1 MSNWEEQKGEFF
13 QWGILPIDE
22 VPHDVLYY
30 LKNKFGDKSHNHEL
44 AGHIRKEFAYENWPN
59 FVEEFIIEKAGDPF
73 LDRLMEKYQVLSS
86 SRPFKLKSLWVN
98 LQKKHE
104 FNPIHTHSGDYSFV
118 LFVDIPF
125 DIEDEKICKN
135 AIRTSE
141 KDKSNGMFTFSYPD
155 SAASR
160 APISNQHLN
169 IDRSWEGTMFL
180 FPANLAHSVNPFY
193 TSNDYRVTISGNV
206 IFEFN
211 EEDEE

>member
-104 FNPIHTHSGDYSFV
+104 FNPVHYHGGLFSFIIFLKIPYDLKKEDDVFPPTSSGHSTSRLCFLMSDGMGDIFPINV
-118 LFVDIPF
+118 
-125 DIEDEKICKN
+125 N
-135 AIRTSE
+135 A
-141 KDKSNGMFTFSYPD
+141 DKSFEGKMLMFS
-155 SAASR
+155 SKV
-160 APISNQHLN
+160 NHL
-169 IDRSWEGTMFL
+169 
-180 FPANLAHSVNPFY
+180 VYPFY
-193 TSNDYRVTISGNV
+193 TSDDYRMTVSGNV
-206 IFEFN
+206 VFDVEK
-211 EEDEE
+211 EK